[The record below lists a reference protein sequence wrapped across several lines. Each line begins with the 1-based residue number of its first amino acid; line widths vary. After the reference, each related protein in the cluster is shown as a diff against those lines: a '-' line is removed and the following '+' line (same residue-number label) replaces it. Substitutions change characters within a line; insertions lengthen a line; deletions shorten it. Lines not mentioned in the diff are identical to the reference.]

1 MERGESLP
9 DLHEGIQIIEVIKC
23 GLHGGT
29 NIEQC
34 SKDRGLIYSPTLA
47 FFRKWKDYENYVAI
61 QL

>member
-9 DLHEGIQIIEVIKC
+9 DLHEGIQIIDVIKC

-34 SKDRGLIYSPTLA
+34 SKNRGLIYSPTLA
-47 FFRKWKDYENYVAI
+47 FFRKWKDYEN
-61 QL
+61 